1 MTRYT
6 TFMRPT
12 LLCLHGWGGSK
23 ESWNPLREALTGM
36 DIEILTPDL
45 PGFGAEP
52 DPAQPWTVDDYAA
65 WTKDWL
71 AKSKKGD
78 GPLWI
83 VGHSHGGR
91 TAIVIAAKNVLP
103 VERLFLCAPAINRKR
118 RYHLRR
124 MIGAAL
130 AKTGTFFLS
139 IPGLSLL
146 APLARTLL
154 YKLLRV
160 HDYERASPLMQQ
172 TLVLVTKDDL
182 TPLFPSVTQPVD
194 LFWGDQDRQTP
205 VGDAYYMQPLLP
217 RCESHVYAGTRH
229 AVHKTNAR
237 EIAAVIGQR
246 LAASHD

>member
-1 MTRYT
+1 MK
-6 TFMRPT
+6 PT

-23 ESWNPLREALTGM
+23 DSWIPLREALG
-36 DIEILTPDL
+36 DADVEFLAPDL

-52 DPAQPWTVDDYAA
+52 DPSRPWTIDDYAA

-71 AKSKKGD
+71 ATNRKGD

-91 TAIVIAAKNVLP
+91 TAIVAAAKNVLQP
-103 VERLFLCAPAINRKR
+103 ERLFLCAPGINRKK

-124 MIGAAL
+124 MLGVAL
-130 AKTGTFFLS
+130 AKTGKVFLS

-146 APLARTLL
+146 APFARKML

-172 TLVLVTKDDL
+172 TLVLVTQEDL
-182 TPLFPSVTQPVD
+182 TRFFPAVTQPVD
-194 LFWGDQDRQTP
+194 LFWGMRDGQTP
-205 VGDAYYMQPLLP
+205 VSDALYMQPLLP
-217 RCESHVYAGTRH
+217 HCEMHLYEGTRH

-237 EIAAVIGQR
+237 EIAAVIGRR
-246 LAASHD
+246 LESTR